1 MISIKLNGV
10 GSDKQEN
17 IFYLSLKDTD
27 FEISNLVT
35 NTYLLVLTNDYT
47 KKFLITMINPN
58 LGNTA
63 IAVNNI
69 YAIRL
74 TDFSNIFTFLS
85 NISFCNT
92 TTVPDATLGQTKF
105 DDINLPPGSYSYE
118 IYQQNSRTNLKLDL
132 TLGII
137 ETGKAFVTAKVE
149 EVQYKQYTDNDL
161 DTNITYVQ

>member
-74 TDFSNIFTFLS
+74 TDFS
-85 NISFCNT
+85 NT

>member
-1 MISIKLNGV
+1 MISINLNGV
-10 GSDKQEN
+10 GSAKQDN

-27 FEISNLVT
+27 FQISVLAD
-35 NTYLLVLTNDYT
+35 NTYLLALTNDYT
-47 KKFLITMINPN
+47 KKQMVVMINPN
-58 LGNTA
+58 LSNTA

-74 TDFSNIFTFLS
+74 TDFS
-85 NISFCNT
+85 NT

>member
-69 YAIRL
+69 YAIRI
-74 TDFSNIFTFLS
+74 TDFS
-85 NISFCNT
+85 NT

>member
-27 FEISNLVT
+27 FEISNLAT
-35 NTYLLVLTNDYT
+35 NTYLLALTNDYT
-47 KKFLITMINPN
+47 KHQMVIMINPN

-69 YAIRL
+69 YAIRI
-74 TDFSNIFTFLS
+74 TDFS
-85 NISFCNT
+85 NT
-92 TTVPDATLGQTKF
+92 TTVPDALLGQTKF
-105 DDINLPPGSYSYE
+105 DDIHTPPGSYSYE
-118 IYQQNSRTNLKLDL
+118 IHQQNSKTNLKLSN

-149 EVQYKQYTDNDL
+149 EVQYKQYTDNDFF
-161 DTNITYVQ
+161 DNITYVQ